1 MKLSFRWLKFE
12 QQEQSACGTDK
23 KNVLPITNLMKKILL
38 VEDDPNLG
46 LLLQDYLQ
54 LKGKYEVILAQDGEE
69 GLTLFNKDKFDLCI
83 LDVMMPKKDGFSL
96 GRDIR
101 KTDPV
106 VPIIFA
112 TAKTM
117 IEDKSE
123 AFTLGGDDYITKPFR
138 IEELLLRINA
148 LLKRVA
154 NQENKAVEEQNK
166 FQIGDYF
173 FDYTTQMIRKD
184 DVQQKVSTKEAE
196 LLRLL
201 CLRKNNVLTREEALL
216 SIWHDDNYFNG
227 RSMDVFLSKLRK
239 YLKDDPRV
247 EIINVHGKGYKLVEN

>member
-1 MKLSFRWLKFE
+1 MH
-12 QQEQSACGTDK
+12 
-23 KNVLPITNLMKKILL
+23 MKKILL

-46 LLLQDYLQ
+46 MLLQDYLK
-54 LKGKYEVILAQDGEE
+54 LKGKFDVVLAKDGEE
-69 GLTLFNKDKFDLCI
+69 GLKSFTKDQFDLCI

-96 GRDIR
+96 GKDIR
-101 KTDPV
+101 KINGSI
-106 VPIIFA
+106 PIIFA

-123 AFTLGGDDYITKPFR
+123 AYNLGGDDYITKPFR

-148 LLKRVA
+148 LLKRVSDPDKKDQA
-154 NQENKAVEEQNK
+154 AQETNFK
-166 FQIGDYF
+166 IGQYN
-173 FDYTTQMIRKD
+173 FDYTAQLISKD
-184 DVQQKVSTKEAE
+184 EKQQKVSTKEAE

-201 CLRKNNVLTREEALL
+201 CLRKNEVLTREEALI

-239 YLKDDPRV
+239 YLKDDPKV
-247 EIINVHGKGYKLVEN
+247 EIINVHGKGYKLLVN

>member
-1 MKLSFRWLKFE
+1 
-12 QQEQSACGTDK
+12 
-23 KNVLPITNLMKKILL
+23 MKKILL

-54 LKGKYEVILAQDGEE
+54 LKGKYEVVLAKDGEE
-69 GLTLFNKDKFDLCI
+69 GLELFNKESFDLCI

-96 GRDIR
+96 GKDIR
-101 KTDPV
+101 RINPV
-106 VPIIFA
+106 IPIIFA

-123 AFTLGGDDYITKPFR
+123 AFNLGGDDYITKPFR

-148 LLKRVA
+148 LLKRVS
-154 NQENKAVEEQNK
+154 NQESKQEEQSR
-166 FQIGDYF
+166 FQIGNYT
-173 FDYTTQMIRKD
+173 FDYTTQVIKKD
-184 DVQQKVSTKEAE
+184 DFQQKVSTKEAE

-201 CLRKNNVLTREEALL
+201 CLKKNNVLTREEALL

-239 YLKDDPRV
+239 YLKDDPKV
-247 EIINVHGKGYKLVEN
+247 EIINVHGKGYKLIVN

>member
-1 MKLSFRWLKFE
+1 
-12 QQEQSACGTDK
+12 
-23 KNVLPITNLMKKILL
+23 MKKILL

-46 LLLQDYLQ
+46 MLLQDYLE
-54 LKGKYEVILAQDGEE
+54 LKGKYEVKLAKDGEE
-69 GLTLFNKDKFDLCI
+69 GLIFFNKESFDLCI
-83 LDVMMPKKDGFSL
+83 LDIMMPKKDGFSL
-96 GRDIR
+96 GKDIR
-101 KTDPV
+101 KSNPLI
-106 VPIIFA
+106 PIIFA
-112 TAKTM
+112 TAKAM

-154 NQENKAVEEQNK
+154 NQNSSSTQTPDRFE
-166 FQIGDYF
+166 IGQYY
-173 FDYTTQMIRKD
+173 FDYTSQSIKKD
-184 DVQQKVSTKEAE
+184 DLIQKLSTKEGE

-201 CLRKNNVLTREEALL
+201 CLKKNNVLTREEALL

-239 YLKDDPRV
+239 YLKDDPAV
-247 EIINVHGKGYKLVEN
+247 EILNVHGKGYKLIVN